1 MTSSFIRQIA
11 RINEGCGG
19 EYGGWMSVLTYGWGW
34 SNDGKTPPRAFLNKN
49 NPYGDDTLFL
59 PIPDD
64 NVRLD
69 QKFQ

>member
-1 MTSSFIRQIA
+1 
-11 RINEGCGG
+11 
-19 EYGGWMSVLTYGWGW
+19 MSVLTYGWGW